1 MIVKVINGRTHLFA
15 DEGKMV
21 TNGAEIY
28 GKEIALEVGLSSDG
42 FHEIPEEEYEAM
54 FAVDENMAIGA
65 DV

>member
-1 MIVKVINGRTHLFA
+1 MIVKVIDGRTHLFA

-21 TNGAEIY
+21 TDGAEIY

-42 FHEIPEEEYEAM
+42 FYEITEEEYAEM
-54 FAVDENMAIGA
+54 FTADENMAIGA